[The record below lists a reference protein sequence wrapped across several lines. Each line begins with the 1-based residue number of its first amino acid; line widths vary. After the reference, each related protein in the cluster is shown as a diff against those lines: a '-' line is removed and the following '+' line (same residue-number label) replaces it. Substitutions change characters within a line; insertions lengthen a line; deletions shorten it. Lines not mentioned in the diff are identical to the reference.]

1 MDRIVKQDYQQMLGE
16 YVGIL
21 WRQKL
26 WILIPTVGGILVS
39 IALIF
44 YLPKV
49 YRSTTL
55 ILVEAQKVPEEYVKS
70 AVTGSVEDR
79 LSTIKQQILSR
90 TLLTKIIDRY
100 GLYKEGS
107 QQMVTEEII
116 EMMRK
121 KIEVKTVG
129 RGNVEAFSLSFEG
142 TSPVTVME
150 VTNQLASLFIEENLK
165 IREQLIEGTSEF
177 LDNELNSLKQTLER
191 QESEIGEFKR
201 IHMGELPGQLEANL
215 RSLDRF
221 QSDLAS
227 IQLAKKSAQDRKMA
241 LESSIE
247 VARGRMEEVVRLN
260 EEMNLIAGES
270 NIPSASPKSPLASP
284 LMQKLIQKKKELASL
299 SLEYK
304 ESYPDIIALKREIHQ
319 LEDQVAQTEM
329 SGMTVP
335 PPPEAVENKTEGVRI
350 RRNGTNEEGTPG
362 KTLPAEEWDTS
373 FMADLHKQI
382 RSVNL
387 EMDALRERESNLR
400 KQIQIFEKRVEDTP
414 AREQELATLLRD
426 YESTRKNYAGLLDK
440 KLNAKISENLEKKQ
454 KGEQFRILDPANL
467 PEKPFKPDRLK
478 IGLAG
483 LVLGLG
489 GGIALAFVREQ
500 LDSAIRKPEEVE
512 RIISVPVLV
521 SIPDFAEEMRIPER
535 EVKSKVGVNEQFGEK
550 TDHV

>member
-1 MDRIVKQDYQQMLGE
+1 MDRIGVKQDYQQMLGD

-26 WILIPTVGGILVS
+26 WIVIPMMAGILVS
-39 IALIF
+39 VVLIF
-44 YLPKV
+44 YSPKI

-90 TLLTKIIDRY
+90 TLLTRIIDRY
-100 GLYKEGS
+100 GLYKEGA
-107 QQMVTEEII
+107 QKLVTEEII

-165 IREQLIEGTSEF
+165 IREQLVEGTSEF

-191 QESEIGEFKR
+191 QESQIGEFKR

-227 IQLAKKSAQDRKMA
+227 IQLARKSAQDRKA
-241 LESSIE
+241 VLENSVE
-247 VARGRMEEVVRLN
+247 AARRRMDEVVRLN
-260 EEMNLIAGES
+260 EEMDLIAGES
-270 NIPSASPKSPLASP
+270 NVPSASPKQPSTSP

-299 SLEYK
+299 SVEYK
-304 ESYPDIIALKREIHQ
+304 ESYPDIVALKREIHQ

-329 SGMTVP
+329 NRKTVQP
-335 PPPEAVENKTEGVRI
+335 SPEAVEEKVEGAGT
-350 RRNGTNEEGTPG
+350 RRRGIQERGAGNP
-362 KTLPAEEWDTS
+362 LPAAEWDTS

-382 RSVNL
+382 RNVNL
-387 EMDALRERESNLR
+387 EIEAIKERESNLR
-400 KQIQIFEKRVEDTP
+400 KQIQIFEQRVEDTP

-426 YESTRKNYAGLLDK
+426 YESTRKNYGALLDK

-489 GGIALAFVREQ
+489 GGIALAFIREQ
-500 LDSAIRKPEEVE
+500 LDSSIRKAEEVE
-512 RIISVPVLV
+512 RIIAVPVLV
-521 SIPDFAEEMRIPER
+521 SIPDFTAEMRMVER
-535 EVKSKVGVNEQFGEK
+535 EVRSKVGVDEEFGEK